1 MATLTLSKTRLQA
14 GIWEGVLTWTGTGNM
29 QPELVALHL
38 DQPITGINI
47 KEDPAGNEW
56 KVQIPVPIEAISDG
70 VHTIV
75 VVEKAS
81 GETLT
86 SFTLISGEPL
96 AEDIRT
102 ETALLR
108 AELDMLK
115 RAFRRHCLETMT

>member
-1 MATLTLSKTRLQA
+1 MATLTLTKTRLQA
-14 GIWEGVLTWTGTGNM
+14 GIWEGVMTWSGSENM

-38 DQPITGINI
+38 DQPISGINI

-56 KVQIPVPIEAISDG
+56 KVQIPVPIEAVSDG
-70 VHTIV
+70 VHTIAV
-75 VVEKAS
+75 IDKAS
-81 GETLT
+81 GDLLT
-86 SFTLISGEPL
+86 SFTLIAGEPL
-96 AEDIRT
+96 SDDIRT